1 MILALLL
8 AVVIDSKPC
17 GVRFQLPAGWA
28 TELQPPAPNH
38 PCALAVRPKDWRGAP
53 PLTLTIY
60 PSRSTFDQ
68 ALADV
73 GIRLNE
79 DGLRGMAGADGAWSE
94 AESWQ
99 EGRYVGLAV
108 DEYARGTLEDGR
120 VYSGSIN
127 HIVLKTP
134 VRRVIAFTCSG
145 QGSDEPLDCDP
156 AVRDVL
162 RTLAFR

>member
-1 MILALLL
+1 MLALLL

-17 GVRFQLPAGWA
+17 GVRFQLPAGWT
-28 TELQPPAPNH
+28 TELQTSAPSH
-38 PCALAVRPKDWRGAP
+38 QCALAVRPKEWEGAP
-53 PLTLTIY
+53 PLTLTVFKA
-60 PSRSTFDQ
+60 RTTFDQ

-73 GIRLNE
+73 GIKPNE
-79 DGLRGMAGADGAWSE
+79 DGLRGMAGADDAWSE

-108 DEYARGTLEDGR
+108 DEYVRGTFEDGR

-156 AVRDVL
+156 TVRDVL
-162 RTLAFR
+162 RTLVIR